1 MDVFAMAVKQLK
13 RNAEEH
19 IVTECER
26 VLGKDKKE
34 NENGGT
40 NEIARQ

>member
-13 RNAEEH
+13 CKWKEH
-19 IVTECER
+19 TVTECER
-26 VLGKDKKE
+26 VLGKNKKE

-40 NEIARQ
+40 NEVARQ